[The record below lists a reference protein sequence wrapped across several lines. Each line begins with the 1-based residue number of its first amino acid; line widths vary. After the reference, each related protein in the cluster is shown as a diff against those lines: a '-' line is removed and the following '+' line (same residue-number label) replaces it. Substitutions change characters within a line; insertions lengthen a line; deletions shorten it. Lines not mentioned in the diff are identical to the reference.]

1 MSTTT
6 TTTTTNNRTLKKVQ
20 IGNRERRI
28 PRIIPYKI
36 HQTFKTNVIP
46 ETMYQAVNSYLSL
59 NPHYDYYFYGDEDIQ
74 TIINSFD
81 CSGFSFSNAD
91 LRKAYARL
99 NTGAGKA
106 DLFRYLIVYK
116 EGGCYFDIDTVC
128 LKPLDMLILTDDELV
143 SGLDERGNLHQWGLI
158 YKKEHPF
165 MKAALQLCVYNIL
178 NNTFVPGYENYLQGV
193 GGPPC
198 LDMAIKFTLGVPL
211 NDQFISGTYKIAP
224 YRFHVL
230 NGDFFG
236 GTIQFNYQN
245 YRQDLEQMGVK
256 YWQGQS
262 IYKA

>member
-1 MSTTT
+1 
-6 TTTTTNNRTLKKVQ
+6 
-20 IGNRERRI
+20 
-28 PRIIPYKI
+28 
-36 HQTFKTNVIP
+36 
-46 ETMYQAVNSYLSL
+46 
-59 NPHYDYYFYGDEDIQ
+59 
-74 TIINSFD
+74 
-81 CSGFSFSNAD
+81 
-91 LRKAYARL
+91 
-99 NTGAGKA
+99 
-106 DLFRYLIVYK
+106 
-116 EGGCYFDIDTVC
+116 
-128 LKPLDMLILTDDELV
+128 MLILTDDELV